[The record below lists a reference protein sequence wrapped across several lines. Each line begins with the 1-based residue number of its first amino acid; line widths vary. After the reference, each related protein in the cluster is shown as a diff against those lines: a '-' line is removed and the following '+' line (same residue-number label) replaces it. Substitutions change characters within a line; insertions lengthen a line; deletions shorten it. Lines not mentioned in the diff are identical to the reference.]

1 MILQV
6 VVLECQRLSVENRLV
21 VLYSSNVHLFRL
33 SDEVC
38 PWCLIPRY
46 VLVIAPYLLVTR
58 ALHSHLVCL
67 GYIELASRGHLSRLR
82 VNRRPSVSANV
93 IVAFQRLGRVLSLFE
108 RGVSQRVAK
117 TVIRY
122 KPAKRSD

>member
-1 MILQV
+1 M
-6 VVLECQRLSVENRLV
+6 SVENCLV

-33 SDEVC
+33 GDEVC
-38 PWCLIPRY
+38 PRCLISRY

-58 ALHSHLVCL
+58 AFHSHLVRL
-67 GYIELASRGHLSRLR
+67 RDIELASRGHLRRLR

-108 RGVSQRVAK
+108 RGVAQRVAK
-117 TVIRY
+117 TIIRY

>member
-1 MILQV
+1 MSVDNLLQV
-6 VVLECQRLSVENRLV
+6 LCSA
-21 VLYSSNVHLFRL
+21 NVHLFRL
-33 SDEVC
+33 GNEVC
-38 PWCLIPRY
+38 SRGFILRY
-46 VLVIAPYLLVTR
+46 VLVIAPYLLITR
-58 ALHSHLVCL
+58 AFHSHLVRL
-67 GYIELASRGHLSRLR
+67 GDVELASRRHLRRLR

-108 RGVSQRVAK
+108 RGVAQSVTK